1 MLVNDLPSGTDGF
14 KYSCIPNPAGR
25 ERHSSVTET
34 IVNACDLAV
43 PFDGEIFDL
52 VPERWGKM
60 GNSKLPLVT
69 PILLAP
75 DFKWRPDVEYN
86 DFIGV
91 MSHDGVDVLTANRS
105 LEIGDKLANFLV
117 TTRLGARVRHDRTL
131 RT

>member
-1 MLVNDLPSGTDGF
+1 MLVNDLPSAADGF

-25 ERHSSVTET
+25 ERHSSVAET
-34 IVNACDLAV
+34 MVDDCHLAV

-69 PILLAP
+69 PILLAS
-75 DFKWRPDVEYN
+75 DFKWRSDVEHN

-91 MSHDGVDVLTANRS
+91 MSHDGVDVLTTNRP
-105 LEIGDKLANFLV
+105 LEIGDERANFFV
-117 TTRLGARVRHDRTL
+117 TTRLARRVRHDRTL